1 MRPGYKTTEFWITL
15 VGQIIAMAV
24 TLGIVRPGDQQHL
37 QMTANEAIT
46 AICTLLV
53 SAVTIRHYIIS
64 RTQLKQQ
71 VPQPGSPPP
80 AEETGPGPG
89 APGFTP
95 IAVLLA
101 LLFLPAV
108 AGAQERHT
116 CFGWR
121 QQRTDPALL
130 QVLQQIAAQQQQII
144 VLMQQ
149 QHHQPPAP
157 QYIVLG
163 GPWQQIPLGG
173 QPYQQIPL
181 GGPPR
186 QDIPLGGPP
195 RQEIPLG
202 PPPRQ
207 DIPLGPQPRQQIPL
221 GEPKPP
227 PAMPP
232 AGTVGYQRYTWQAK
246 R

>member
-15 VGQIIAMAV
+15 VGQMIAMAV

-71 VPQPGSPPP
+71 SAPP
-80 AEETGPGPG
+80 AEKTGPGPG

-95 IAVLLA
+95 VAVLLA
-101 LLFLPAV
+101 LLLVPAV

-163 GPWQQIPLGG
+163 GPWQQIP
-173 QPYQQIPL
+173 
-181 GGPPR
+181 R
-186 QDIPLGGPP
+186 
-195 RQEIPLG
+195 
-202 PPPRQ
+202 
-207 DIPLGPQPRQQIPL
+207 
-221 GEPKPP
+221 
-227 PAMPP
+227 
-232 AGTVGYQRYTWQAK
+232 
-246 R
+246 